1 MGTDVNFDSNG
12 NLEYNGNE
20 QLSGKK
26 ILKTAFKMLDY
37 LKKIRTTK
45 TVVLWCT

>member
-26 ILKTAFKMLDY
+26 ILKTAFKMYDCCRKRL
-37 LKKIRTTK
+37 
-45 TVVLWCT
+45 